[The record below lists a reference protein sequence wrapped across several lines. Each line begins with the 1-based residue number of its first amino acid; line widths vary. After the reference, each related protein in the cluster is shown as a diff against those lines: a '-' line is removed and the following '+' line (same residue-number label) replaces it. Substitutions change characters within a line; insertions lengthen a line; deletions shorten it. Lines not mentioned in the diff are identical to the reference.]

1 MKDRFV
7 TCAIHS
13 LERSLVSQ
21 RRTPRGGGSA
31 DWNVTKLMNSVHTL
45 FTPDDPL
52 LSASGVRLETLE
64 KTDKQ
69 KSELYFSTPHK
80 NFLTEKNRFNVAD
93 FSLVRTVSAVPNF
106 KTSTQF

>member
-1 MKDRFV
+1 
-7 TCAIHS
+7 
-13 LERSLVSQ
+13 
-21 RRTPRGGGSA
+21 
-31 DWNVTKLMNSVHTL
+31 
-45 FTPDDPL
+45 
-52 LSASGVRLETLE
+52 LE

-93 FSLVRTVSAVPNF
+93 FSLVRTISAPPTF